1 MSDAIREVRVA
12 TVALPLPRP
21 LKLGSMEIVAREYA
35 AATVTTEDG
44 LSGRA
49 YCLTRNAPVQALVER
64 LVTPHVVG
72 RSSAAVEQRWDEVQR
87 ANVAVARSG
96 VAMRALGLV
105 DVALWDV
112 RAQRAGVPLWRLLA
126 EHEGGAGAAAGGDS
140 PGATGPRGG
149 SAAAPDGSAPALL
162 VAAYPTPDRTPADV
176 AAEVLAGAGR
186 GFRRVKISRDPDP
199 ARMRELIE
207 RIVAG
212 LPGDCGLVADC
223 GFVWRDAEQALAEIA
238 QWGEPPLAWLE
249 DPLVPEDADGCARI
263 RRDGPFPLGVGDEV
277 TEPRTYAALLDAGAL
292 DVLRLDV
299 LAVGGV
305 TPSLG
310 VLARARDAGVE
321 VSFHVYPEIS
331 VHLAAAQ
338 PRPAWVELF
347 DAEVPGGNPYDPAH
361 LLVAGDPPLRD
372 GRWVASDRP
381 GLGLAFDEERVR

>member
-1 MSDAIREVRVA
+1 MSADVREVRVA
-12 TVALPLPRP
+12 TVTLPLPRP
-21 LKLGSMEIVAREYA
+21 LRLGSMEILAREYA
-35 AATVTTEDG
+35 AVAVTAGDG
-44 LSGRA
+44 LVGRA
-49 YCLTRNAPVQALVER
+49 YCLTRNAPVAALVER

-72 RSSAAVEQRWDEVQR
+72 RSSAEVERRWDEVQR

-105 DVALWDV
+105 DVALWDI
-112 RAQRAGVPLWRLLA
+112 RAQRAGVPLWKLLA
-126 EHEGGAGAAAGGDS
+126 EREGGAG
-140 PGATGPRGG
+140 
-149 SAAAPDGSAPALL
+149 DGSAPALL

-176 AAEVLAGAGR
+176 AAEVLRGAAR

-207 RIVAG
+207 RVVAG
-212 LPGDCGLVADC
+212 LPDGCGLVADC
-223 GFVWRDAEQALAEIA
+223 GFVWRDADEALAELA
-238 QWGEPPLAWLE
+238 QWGAPRLAWLE

-263 RRDGPFPLGVGDEV
+263 RRAVPFPLGVGDEV

-305 TPSLG
+305 TPALG
-310 VLARARDAGVE
+310 VLARARVADVE

-338 PRPAWVELF
+338 ARPAWVELF

-372 GRWVASDRP
+372 GRWVAPDVP
-381 GLGLAFDEERVR
+381 GLGLAFDAELVR

>member
-1 MSDAIREVRVA
+1 MRDAIREVRVA
-12 TVALPLPRP
+12 TVELPLPRP
-21 LKLGSMEIVAREYA
+21 LRLGSMDVLAREYA
-35 AATVTTEDG
+35 AVTVTTEDG

-49 YCLTRNAPVQALVER
+49 YCLTRNAPVAALVER

-72 RSSAAVEQRWDEVQR
+72 RSSEEVERRWDDVQR

-96 VAMRALGLV
+96 VAMRALGLL

-126 EHEGGAGAAAGGDS
+126 EREGG
-140 PGATGPRGG
+140 TG
-149 SAAAPDGSAPALL
+149 DGSAPALL

-176 AAEVLAGAGR
+176 AVEALAGAAQ
-186 GFRRVKISRDPDP
+186 GFRRIKVSRDPDP

-207 RIVAG
+207 RIGGG
-212 LPGDCGLVADC
+212 LPDGCELVVDC
-223 GFVWRDAEQALAEIA
+223 GFVWRAADEALAELA
-238 QWGEPPLAWLE
+238 QWGAPRLAWLE

-263 RRDGPFPLGVGDEV
+263 RRAIPFPLGVGDEV
-277 TEPRTYAALLDAGAL
+277 TEPRTYAALLDAGAV

-305 TPSLG
+305 TPALG
-310 VLARARDAGVE
+310 VLASARDAGVE

-347 DAEVPGGNPYDPAH
+347 DAGVAGGNAYDPAH

-372 GRWVASDRP
+372 GRWVAHDRP